1 MPTPRMVPRAWLV
14 KPPEPLR
21 VAMSDNDME
30 RLVASIK
37 RRGIIQPLAVLALYQ
52 DTAGEYRYAPD
63 PEMGKVGSEPMRY
76 EIVDGHRRWYAAG
89 QVGLVEMP
97 VVVFENAEAAKFE
110 IMLDANVCREDVTPY
125 EEGVQFYD
133 LAIAHLWSMDQLM
146 EHFGKSED
154 YINDRVS
161 VVKDDPAVAAA
172 CRDRQINLG
181 QAKELLK
188 CKDPL
193 ARAGLLEQAAVHGAT
208 IAALRVMR
216 HNIEDEQR
224 RAQGLLPINGSPQF
238 VPGALMDPDLCLWC
252 GREIE
257 PGNRAMVPIHNYHQ
271 LDLQALVDKFGLKR
285 ITGQGGDNS

>member
-1 MPTPRMVPRAWLV
+1 MVARALLV
-14 KPPEPLR
+14 EPPEPLR
-21 VAMSDNDME
+21 VAMSDDDMG

-37 RRGIIQPLAVLALYQ
+37 RRGVIQPLAVLALYQ
-52 DTAGEYRYAPD
+52 DAEGDYGYAAD
-63 PEMGKVGSEPMRY
+63 PELGNVGTEPMRY

-89 QVGLVEMP
+89 VVGLEELP
-97 VVVFENAEAAKFE
+97 VVVFENAEAAKYE

-133 LAIAHLWSMDQLM
+133 LAIAHSWSMDQLM

-154 YINDRVS
+154 YINDRVQI
-161 VVKDDPAVAAA
+161 VKDDPAVAAA
-172 CRDRQINLG
+172 CRDRKINLG

-188 CKDPL
+188 CKEPL

-216 HNIEDEQR
+216 HNVEDEQR

-257 PGNRAMVPIHNYHQ
+257 PGNRAQIPIHTYHQ

-285 ITGQGGDNS
+285 ITGMGDNS